1 MSNKSE
7 NLGFFKTTLI
17 YLFILFLAFVVSD
30 LLMLKYLRPNFLPE
44 VTKKDV
50 MDLNLNNEAE
60 TGPYLGSE
68 IASKSFYLDK
78 VIDRNIF
85 NFGEMPLPLSRLK
98 KEEGDGKE
106 EYEDNIPVKTG
117 LALTLEGTAVHRN
130 PFRSI
135 ATIKGQE
142 KTGTYTVGDQ
152 IENLAQVISV
162 LRKKVIFRNLDNK
175 RLEFVEIDRE
185 KLLARKAS
193 RPTKSFRPTS
203 PQSSGPIEREGNT
216 FRTTREEVNKYLSN
230 YRSLLSQANSR
241 PVKDP
246 ATGEMLGYEIF
257 AIRQGSLFEQLGL
270 QNGDVISEVNGTKV
284 TNPGQAMSMFGKL
297 KKASDINIT
306 INRNGRSEDLE
317 YQIEE

>member
-7 NLGFFKTTLI
+7 KLGFLKTSLI
-17 YLFILFLAFVVSD
+17 YVFLLCLAFMVSD
-30 LLMLKYLRPNFLPE
+30 LLMLKYLRPQFLPV

-50 MDLNLNNEAE
+50 MDLNLAIEEE
-60 TGPYLGSE
+60 TGPYIGSE

-78 VIDRNIF
+78 IIERNMF

-98 KEEGDGKE
+98 KQDGEEE
-106 EYEDNIPVKTG
+106 EYEDNIPVKTS
-117 LALTLEGTAVHRN
+117 LSLTLEGTAVHRN

-135 ATIKGQE
+135 ATIKGRE
-142 KTGTYTVGDQ
+142 KTHTYTVGDQ
-152 IENLAQVISV
+152 IENLAKVISV

-175 RLEFVEIDRE
+175 RLEFIEIDRE
-185 KLLARKAS
+185 ELLAKAPS
-193 RPTKSFRPTS
+193 APTKSFRPTAPS
-203 PQSSGPIEREGNT
+203 PEGPIVRDGNT
-216 FRTTREEVNKYLSN
+216 FRTTRSEVDKYLSN

-241 PVKDP
+241 PAKDP

-270 QNGDVISEVNGTKV
+270 QNGDIISEVNGTKV

-297 KKASDINIT
+297 KDASEINLT

-317 YQIEE
+317 YLIE